1 MRFSGSPPSG
11 EGASPSMKIEILAE
25 GLDEVRQYLNDHHDD
40 PVDHT
45 LASAVEAE
53 DMAPGA
59 WWAGLYLSGAE
70 SEKLIQLTYRDEIF
84 RVERCSTD
92 EYQWWTEADDDQ
104 ANGGYGDFTIEY
116 VDVRPAKSPTQPAQ
130 RRNQPRRRTR
140 RQRSRH
146 VQR

>member
-1 MRFSGSPPSG
+1 MQ
-11 EGASPSMKIEILAE
+11 IEILAE

-70 SEKLIQLTYRDEIF
+70 REKLIQLTYRDEIF

-104 ANGGYGDFTIEY
+104 PDGGYGDFTIEY

-130 RRNQPRRRTR
+130 RRTQPRRRTR
-140 RQRSRH
+140 RQRSRR